1 MDKHKILKDA
11 VFSFIDAWEEF
22 LLDKMSTEDVTEYIV
37 DMLEKT
43 KD

>member
-1 MDKHKILKDA
+1 MDKYTILKDS